1 MGLIGLP
8 GTFQS
13 VRVTLLNIFM
23 FHIAEYICMVQP
35 KQLRNLWKSA
45 KEKYPQP
52 YYFPVCLQEAWGTLV
67 LVLHGHCTAWQIWF
81 SNTNVIQF
89 SDGPK
94 FTFSLDWPEYM
105 EFMLSAG
112 QITTWSDSKAHSWN
126 SNCSTFWNRFEV
138 LVWAHTVSALC
149 SMWLR
154 HFWWETMKS
163 DLLPNKVTHTAPLL
177 LLLLTISYQFRSW
190 RAGKERLRDCSRLY
204 CPSTHSYYGW
214 PYTQAIEPEN
224 WAMQFLTTSTSE
236 FNWKYV

>member
-1 MGLIGLP
+1 MI
-8 GTFQS
+8 
-13 VRVTLLNIFM
+13 
-23 FHIAEYICMVQP
+23 QP

-45 KEKYPQP
+45 KEKHPQP
-52 YYFPVCLQEAWGTLV
+52 YYFPGCLQEAGGILV

-89 SDGPK
+89 SNGPK

-112 QITTWSDSKAHSWN
+112 QITTWSDSKANSWN

-177 LLLLTISYQFRSW
+177 LLLLTISYQFLSW

-224 WAMQFLTTSTSE
+224 WAMQFLSTSTSE
-236 FNWKYV
+236 FNWKYI